1 MNDKTGIPFPRLR
14 AYWPRVRLFSFLL
27 LAVWFL
33 ATFLTVFFARELADI
48 EVFGWPVS
56 FYMAAQG
63 LVLLY
68 LGLVG
73 LYVLRMRRLDRGLRK
88 EAKDGN

>member
-1 MNDKTGIPFPRLR
+1 MNDKTDALSPQFR

-27 LAVWFL
+27 LAAWFL
-33 ATFLTVFFARELADI
+33 VTFLTIFFARELADI

-63 LVLLY
+63 LALFY
-68 LGLVG
+68 LGLIG
-73 LYVLRMRRLDRGLRK
+73 LYVLRMRRFDRMLRQEK
-88 EAKDGN
+88 KDGK

>member
-1 MNDKTGIPFPRLR
+1 MNNKNNISLSRLR
-14 AYWPRVRLFSFLL
+14 AYWPRARLLSFLL
-27 LAVWFL
+27 LAAWFL

-48 EVFGWPVS
+48 EIFGWPVS

-63 LVLLY
+63 LALLY
-68 LGLVG
+68 LSLIG
-73 LYVLRMRRLDRGLRK
+73 LYVLHMRRLDRGLRK